1 MLIQGAF
8 TGKRGGAREAAWRPN
23 GADLGVRETR
33 VIAGRPAQ
41 VIYSP
46 PGPGNFSF
54 FPVSVWVFDPA
65 AESVHVLHGYTKS
78 LLGSNVDAVIAIA
91 RSLFAPPNAP

>member
-1 MLIQGAF
+1 M
-8 TGKRGGAREAAWRPN
+8 RDAAWRTN
-23 GADLGVRETR
+23 GGNHLSVTETR

-41 VIYSP
+41 VLYSP

-54 FPVSVWVFDPA
+54 FPVSVWDFDPA

-78 LLGSNVDAVIAIA
+78 LRGANVDAVIAIA
-91 RSLFAPPNAP
+91 RSLFEPPNAP